1 MLASVIRVE
10 DFCPSHGKKGKASHK
25 RPAFKQGERR
35 LPACEVSGKIN
46 ISKESAVQNTLKIN
60 QSWGSRATH
69 PCLPLGP
76 VRERQTAALLACQN
90 FLCVHS
96 AEIRH

>member
-1 MLASVIRVE
+1 M
-10 DFCPSHGKKGKASHK
+10 
-25 RPAFKQGERR
+25 PAW
-35 LPACEVSGKIN
+35 EVSEKIN
-46 ISKESAVQNTLKIN
+46 ISKESAVQSTLKIN
-60 QSWGSRATH
+60 QSRGPRATH
-69 PCLPLGP
+69 PCLPRGA